1 MEFYYSDSD
10 DKTRVYDLCLMITST
25 KLNMKT
31 KSILSIIL
39 LFWSITIFAQQNPL
53 VSTWQYKSGDTLQSI
68 KIITP
73 THWMIFSERITGN
86 EKEFIHS
93 AGGTY
98 TMNGNNYVENIQIA
112 TWKDYG
118 KEKTNYTYKV
128 TGDTFHQKGTFILG
142 DGTKVNIDEKWQR
155 VNLPPKNNPA
165 IGTWNQLSS
174 KGVDVNG
181 KQLWSHT
188 NATHIR
194 YMTITPTHWMRI
206 NLDNNNVDALGGTYR
221 IEGNKVNLNFELQPS
236 HVPSDITQRVE
247 GNKLYWSLVL
257 HTDNGEIM
265 VEDVFEKVTPQT
277 AERVSTK

>member
-1 MEFYYSDSD
+1 
-10 DKTRVYDLCLMITST
+10 
-25 KLNMKT
+25 MKT
-31 KSILSIIL
+31 KSIFTIIL
-39 LFWSITIFAQQNPL
+39 FFCSWHLFAQQNPL
-53 VSTWQYKSGDTLQSI
+53 VGTWQYKSGDTLQSM
-68 KIITP
+68 KVITP
-73 THWMIFSERITGN
+73 THWMVFSERIQGN
-86 EKEFIHS
+86 KKEFIRS

-98 TMNGNNYVENIQIA
+98 TINSNQYVEHIHIA
-112 TWKDYG
+112 SWKDYG
-118 KEKTNYTYKV
+118 QEKTNYTYQLMD
-128 TGDTFHQKGTFILG
+128 DTFHQKGTLTLG
-142 DGTKVNIDEKWQR
+142 DGTKVDIDERWQR
-155 VNLPPKNNPA
+155 VKLPPKNNPA

-174 KGVDVNG
+174 KGVDANG

-247 GNKLYWSLVL
+247 GNKLFWNLVL
-257 HTDNGEIM
+257 HAENGKIM

-277 AERVSTK
+277 AKRVSIK